1 MSETTIEKNNEAEN
15 NEFQK
20 IHKRLDEQNKKI
32 DKILPGLFFLGIL
45 IIMFT

>member
-32 DKILPGLFFLGIL
+32 DKILKFLIVIGIL
-45 IIMFT
+45 IIMFN